1 MKQKKVQLAHI
12 YRGQILMGYGVAVD
26 GVLLSQQLSTTVNT
40 EPACMPS
47 ITAVFSLDANM
58 NENPI
63 RIELSESYS

>member
-12 YRGQILMGYGVAVD
+12 YRGQTLLGYGVAVD

-47 ITAVFSLDANM
+47 ITTVFSLDACM
-58 NENPI
+58 NENPV
-63 RIELSESYS
+63 RIDISENDS